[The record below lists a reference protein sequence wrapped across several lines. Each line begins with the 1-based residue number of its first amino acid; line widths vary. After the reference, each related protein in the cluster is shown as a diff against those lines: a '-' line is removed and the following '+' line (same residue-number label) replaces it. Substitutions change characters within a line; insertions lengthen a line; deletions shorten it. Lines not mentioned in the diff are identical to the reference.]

1 MSTVTLNA
9 TARNKTQCVIV
20 HHQGLFFALELYIPL
35 SPCNSWLY
43 AMTETETFFSPIPG
57 AQSSWIVAFFG
68 KLNFLILQKKV
79 SFSLLISAYSGRSRT
94 HRFYGFSTGS
104 HGYSTGSPRVRK
116 KRCFVKTRC
125 FQQNPRVSTVILRVL
140 HGYTLQNPIGAINY
154 P

>member
-1 MSTVTLNA
+1 MQQPEIKPNA
-9 TARNKTQCVIV
+9 W
-20 HHQGLFFALELYIPL
+20 LYNIKDLCLPWSYTYH